1 MSLDRNAAV
10 PKKDKDST
18 VFCRG
23 VSSSVHVMWLCY
35 SLRHFKIAPRI
46 NPLIEFGELFRPRL

>member
-10 PKKDKDST
+10 RKKDKDSI

-23 VSSSVHVMWLCY
+23 VSSSIHVMWLCC
-35 SLRHFKIAPRI
+35 SLRHFKIASRI
-46 NPLIEFGELFRPRL
+46 SPLIEFGELFRPRL